1 MKNYD
6 LNEKI
11 VFSDEK
17 PINKKTISEQPIA
30 SDFKKCLNWSQL
42 LNEART
48 YFEQNPE

>member
-17 PINKKTISEQPIA
+17 PINKKNHKRATNR
-30 SDFKKCLNWSQL
+30 L
-42 LNEART
+42 
-48 YFEQNPE
+48 